1 MKLYTT
7 GAYVRPEQR
16 PDGQWQW
23 VVAGFVDDTFDE
35 DGRSVSVPELAATL
49 EVLTENEYDYHE

>member
-1 MKLYTT
+1 MKLYPP
-7 GAYVRPEQR
+7 GAYVRPGQR

-23 VVAGFVDDTFDE
+23 VVAGFEDDTFDE
-35 DGRSVSVPELAATL
+35 DGRFVSVPELAATL